1 MKYMASYDLMETM
14 RNTNQWLG
22 ATALAMASYPAF
34 AVIPNPALNWMAAWG
49 EVTERSFSRMV
60 VKPDWDIPPAVG
72 VDGADHPVLI
82 EKELRHMGLVAVVA
96 PLLAFGLGDRLRWL
110 IISPLIAT
118 VLEFMV
124 VWAWHLPQLHGMAYL
139 LPAGFALE
147 QGSFLIVGLLV
158 WVSALRAHNG
168 LAGAGSLLLTSMH
181 MTLLGALLI
190 LAPRDVFAEI
200 CGRAADLGG
209 QQLGGLLMLGIGTPV
224 YLIAGLWLV
233 GRDLRSTDPAPQ
245 T

>member
-1 MKYMASYDLMETM
+1 MTRAATYLGLALLGLL
-14 RNTNQWLG
+14 WLVPLERLTG
-22 ATALAMASYPAF
+22 AAF
-34 AVIPNPALNWMAAWG
+34 
-49 EVTERSFSRMV
+49 
-60 VKPDWDIPPAVG
+60 
-72 VDGADHPVLI
+72 PVHM
-82 EKELRHMGLVAVVA
+82 LRHMGLVAVVA

-110 IISPLIAT
+110 MISPLIAT

-158 WVSALRAHNG
+158 WVSALRTHNG

-233 GRDLRSTDPAPQ
+233 GRDLRSTDPALQ
-245 T
+245 M

>member
-1 MKYMASYDLMETM
+1 MTRVATYLGFALLGLL
-14 RNTNQWLG
+14 WLVPLERLTG
-22 ATALAMASYPAF
+22 AAF
-34 AVIPNPALNWMAAWG
+34 
-49 EVTERSFSRMV
+49 
-60 VKPDWDIPPAVG
+60 
-72 VDGADHPVLI
+72 PVHM
-82 EKELRHMGLVAVVA
+82 LRHMGLVAVVA

-110 IISPLIAT
+110 MISPLIAT

-147 QGSFLIVGLLV
+147 QGSFLLVGL
-158 WVSALRAHNG
+158 

>member
-1 MKYMASYDLMETM
+1 MNESDLLAGVPDWAKYPGGTSGVRIAVALGLRQWWSSAKVDRTADEATSNTLRTLQEQLAAERTRADGLMHE
-14 RNTNQWLG
+14 RE
-22 ATALAMASYPAF
+22 AMAQE
-34 AVIPNPALNWMAAWG
+34 IGQLRG
-49 EVTERSFSRMV
+49 E
-60 VKPDWDIPPAVG
+60 
-72 VDGADHPVLI
+72 
-82 EKELRHMGLVAVVA
+82 
-96 PLLAFGLGDRLRWL
+96 
-110 IISPLIAT
+110 
-118 VLEFMV
+118 
-124 VWAWHLPQLHGMAYL
+124 
-139 LPAGFALE
+139 
-147 QGSFLIVGLLV
+147 
-158 WVSALRAHNG
+158 VSALRAHNG